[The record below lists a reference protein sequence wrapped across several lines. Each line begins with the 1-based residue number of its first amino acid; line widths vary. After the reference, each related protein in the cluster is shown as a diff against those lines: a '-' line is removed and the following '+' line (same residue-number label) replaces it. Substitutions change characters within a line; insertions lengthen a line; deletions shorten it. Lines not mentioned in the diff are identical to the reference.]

1 LIITNLD
8 VTASKLISSTMIFA
22 SMEGKLLHLYE
33 YNHQIKLQA
42 LEKYSSNP
50 PNGHFDHED
59 LMWEVII

>member
-1 LIITNLD
+1 
-8 VTASKLISSTMIFA
+8 MIFA

-33 YNHQIKLQA
+33 YNHQVKLQA
-42 LEKYSSNP
+42 LEKCSSNP